1 MLNTSTPDCG
11 VKFSTCHVN
20 KQRLINFL
28 PVYSQSLCKVH
39 TMSFKDFKVPYP
51 VDERYSKR
59 VAYFSMEFAI
69 HQPLKIYSG
78 GLGFLSGS
86 HLRSAYELKQNL
98 IGVGILWKYGY
109 YDQARNQDQTL
120 QVTWMEKQYS
130 FLEDTG
136 IKYQITVHEHPVW
149 VKVYYLNPKTFN
161 SAPLFLLTTDIP
173 ENDYVS
179 QTICHR
185 LYDANVATKVA
196 QFILLGVGGAK
207 LLDELGFK
215 PEVYHL
221 NEAHGL
227 SAAFYLYKK
236 YNNNIEE
243 VRKRLVFTTHT
254 PEEAGNEKH
263 DIHLCHKMSYFCGL
277 TVDEVKKL
285 TGNPDEMFNHSLA
298 ALRFARLANGVSK
311 LHGKVSRALWSKYD
325 HICDIISITNA
336 QNWTYWAD
344 ELLYEA
350 VDNDDD
356 TRFDTRKAFLKKRAF
371 EIVADQ
377 TGRLFDTRIFT
388 LVWARRF
395 AGYKRAGL
403 ITTDDEK
410 FEELINNKKY
420 PIQIIWAGKP
430 YPVDYPAITEF
441 NSLVHLS
448 RKYKNVSVLIGYEL
462 MLSRRLKQGADCW
475 LNNPRVPREA
485 SGTSGMTAAMNGTV
499 NFSTDDGWIPEFIKN
514 GENGFVVPKTDYLNM
529 TVHEQD
535 AYDLNC
541 IYEILNK
548 QILPMYYDD
557 HKRWREVVK
566 NGMRDVRF
574 QFDSNRMAH
583 EYYELLYKAPQK

>member
-1 MLNTSTPDCG
+1 M
-11 VKFSTCHVN
+11 
-20 KQRLINFL
+20 
-28 PVYSQSLCKVH
+28 PVYSQSLCKIH

-59 VAYFSMEFAI
+59 VAYFSMEYAI

-98 IGVGILWKYGY
+98 IAVGILWKYGY

-149 VKVYYLNPKTFN
+149 VKVFYLNPETFHT
-161 SAPLFLLTTDIP
+161 APLFLLTTDIP

-179 QTICHR
+179 QTISHR

-236 YNNNIEE
+236 YNNDIEE
-243 VRKRLVFTTHT
+243 VRKKLVFTTHT

-277 TVDEVKKL
+277 TTDEVKKL

-311 LHGKVSRALWSKYD
+311 LHGKVSRALWSKYEK
-325 HICDIISITNA
+325 ICPIISITNA
-336 QNWTYWAD
+336 QNGKYWAD
-344 ELLYEA
+344 DQLY
-350 VDNDDD
+350 
-356 TRFDTRKAFLKKRAF
+356 RFMDERANFLFDERKKFLKKRTF

-377 TGRLFDTRIFT
+377 TGKLFDTSIFT
-388 LVWARRF
+388 IVWARRF

-403 ITTDDEK
+403 ITSDDER
-410 FEELINNKKY
+410 FEELINNKRY

-485 SGTSGMTAAMNGTV
+485 SGTSGMTAAMNGAV
-499 NFSTDDGWIPEFIKN
+499 NFSTDDGWVPEYINPGK
-514 GENGFVVPKTDYLNM
+514 NGFVVPKVDYLNM

-535 AYDLNC
+535 DYDLNC

-548 QILPMYYDD
+548 QILPLYYDHHD
-557 HKRWREVVK
+557 AWREVIK
-566 NGMRDVRF
+566 TGMQDVRI
-574 QFDSNRMAH
+574 QFDSNRMAN
-583 EYYELLYKAPQK
+583 EYYELLYKGVK